1 MANHPAGVM
10 CAEACRVSFSSGAM
24 PAAAV
29 SPVLGIS
36 VLAWVMIGLPII
48 LVLSAAVSYLIRPRR
63 STEEVERAEQA
74 SSAEAPRSYDP
85 TGRDRLPG
93 E

>member
-1 MANHPAGVM
+1 MPVAAVTPVLA
-10 CAEACRVSFSSGAM
+10 VSF
-24 PAAAV
+24 
-29 SPVLGIS
+29 
-36 VLAWVMIGLPII
+36 LAWVMIVLPII
-48 LVLSAAVSYLIRPRR
+48 LILIAAVSYLIRPRR